1 MVASPEA
8 VVQACICN
16 VLHYCIR
23 NCEELRPVL
32 ALFDGLQENKGPTG
46 KNDSK

>member
-1 MVASPEA
+1 MSYKPVSVMFWIAASG
-8 VVQACICN
+8 
-16 VLHYCIR
+16 
-23 NCEELRPVL
+23 NCGELRGVL